1 MEHSLDN
8 LVCPRDNHFSNK
20 IFAYC
25 IDPDCNEKN
34 KFVCNEC
41 VFDIHSRHKLVRI
54 KELNF
59 IVQNKYS
66 RYEKYVEEAK
76 ETLKKF
82 KRNQQMQFR
91 KLEGLKE
98 DIIKNLDEK
107 IYRFKEELE
116 NKYQMINSEND
127 KKYDNIKEFE
137 KYFTSV
143 NADAT
148 QTFDLTKLT
157 EICNNIYQEKEEEKI
172 ENSSNFKESG
182 LPSTPEKE
190 KNKIDNKNKYIL
202 GVINKNLD
210 SFFDI
215 QYELMTKFIND
226 IFLKMSEDIFKDFKF
241 EWCNKTF
248 SNYGFLYEITDDN
261 TKGTKTKLNG
271 TMTILRAKEQ
281 IKRNFK
287 YLIKFKIGLKSGS
300 DFNIGIGTDNG
311 AKLDWLK
318 TAESIC
324 LSDQGIFNLGKCID
338 TSNKIKNN
346 DIVEIEINNIDGNKY
361 FKGFINNKL
370 VCKIDYNLENIYIMA
385 AIRNV
390 GNFIEVLNYEV
401 SPC

>member
-1 MEHSLDN
+1 
-8 LVCPRDNHFSNK
+8 
-20 IFAYC
+20 
-25 IDPDCNEKN
+25 
-34 KFVCNEC
+34 
-41 VFDIHSRHKLVRI
+41 
-54 KELNF
+54 
-59 IVQNKYS
+59 
-66 RYEKYVEEAK
+66 
-76 ETLKKF
+76 
-82 KRNQQMQFR
+82 
-91 KLEGLKE
+91 
-98 DIIKNLDEK
+98 
-107 IYRFKEELE
+107 
-116 NKYQMINSEND
+116 
-127 KKYDNIKEFE
+127 
-137 KYFTSV
+137 
-143 NADAT
+143 
-148 QTFDLTKLT
+148 
-157 EICNNIYQEKEEEKI
+157 
-172 ENSSNFKESG
+172 
-182 LPSTPEKE
+182 
-190 KNKIDNKNKYIL
+190 
-202 GVINKNLD
+202 
-210 SFFDI
+210 
-215 QYELMTKFIND
+215 MTKFIND
-226 IFLKMSEDIFKDFKF
+226 TFLKMSEDIFKDFKF

-346 DIVEIEINNIDGNKY
+346 DIVEIEINSIDGNKY